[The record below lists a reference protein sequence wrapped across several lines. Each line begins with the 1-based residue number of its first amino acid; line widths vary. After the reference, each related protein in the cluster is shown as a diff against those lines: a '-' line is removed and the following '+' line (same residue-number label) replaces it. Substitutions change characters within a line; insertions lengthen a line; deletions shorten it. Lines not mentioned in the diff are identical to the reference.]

1 MHSVYLGMSYPL
13 FIQPYQT
20 VNNQPELRC
29 FSQMGKDVTLAD
41 GSIIRAADVTGS
53 PVKGRKLVYIGDTG
67 DASNIVEAARDCDL
81 LVHDAT
87 GLDPR
92 KVAGTRMV

>member
-1 MHSVYLGMSYPL
+1 MHSVHLGMSYPL
-13 FIQPYQT
+13 FYQPYQT
-20 VNNQPELRC
+20 VNNQLELHC
-29 FSQMGKDVTLAD
+29 FSQMGMDVTLAD
-41 GSIIRAADVTGS
+41 GSIIRATDVTGP

-67 DASNIVEAARDCDL
+67 DASNIIEAARDCDL

-92 KVAGTRMV
+92 KVAGTRRV

>member
-1 MHSVYLGMSYPL
+1 MHSIHLGMSYHL
-13 FIQPYQT
+13 LIQPYQT
-20 VNNQPELRC
+20 ENNQLELRYI
-29 FSQMGKDVTLAD
+29 SQMGMDVTLAD
-41 GSIIRAADVTGS
+41 GTIIRAADVTGP

-67 DASNIVEAARDCDL
+67 DASNIIEAARDCDL

-92 KVAGTRMV
+92 KVAGTRRV